1 MIELS
6 NFDLSTIKGKLNQG
20 VTKTSSGQGSEFE
33 EIFSAQLGLS
43 GSKSGK
49 DSPLLNQRG
58 ETTVQNISD
67 GELRQLAA
75 EGVSDLSTL
84 VKSKVDGRQWRGSEL
99 LPTQDIS
106 LHEIERIELIKTPAD
121 RVGEMLSKLPMA
133 TEQLSEMD
141 ASKAS
146 SLISFSLQPAEYF
159 FDIEPSEKHQI
170 VTFSAPKP
178 DTLSLRNEKLLPE
191 ASIMDEIAEVID
203 PNLRLVDGAKE
214 SSNSHL
220 ANILN
225 TQVIEFTSP
234 QSQSAANRKSQ
245 DQSNEIRARISPKSS
260 DLFALIIEDPDT
272 AAFLGDREGNST
284 EKVLIPATA
293 LRGEDRGKNRS
304 ALLGATSVVTKE
316 IQEFDPASKIFPQL
330 KSELTDAA
338 TSSFSGMKTTSRG
351 EKIERVISD
360 EASTK
365 QGTVATVKEA
375 AATNSQ
381 SDALSA
387 AVTRIIRNKNIYERQ
402 IDGHATKRESSI
414 EYRSQSPEARSGP
427 YIETLSGQRQ
437 VLVGGRPSRYTMAD
451 PASES
456 EASARVDE
464 TSTRTI
470 LRKSDLPFPSTTKL
484 AMTRGIDMQSLKPQ
498 EEVVGLSGEYQSQTR
513 ARLKKSRAA
522 YSGIRETGGA
532 QPQAVESRIAS
543 QGMVKNVS
551 KAQEMDI
558 TLAGSGIRETGGAQ
572 PQAVESR
579 IASQGMVKNF
589 SKAQEVDITLAGVRS
604 EVESEASTGRIS
616 ELLSMNSENRGGIK
630 SASILQPAELI
641 APSAFQE
648 GQPAE
653 GMAKRVGPNSIQAEL
668 DLSGYDHRREL
679 LSEELDKRVGQ
690 LIRSVSS
697 QIKAGQP
704 NELQIKLHPRE
715 LGIITFGVELLDG
728 NDISVKI
735 LNASE
740 EATKLVKEYWP
751 SHWQD
756 GGAKVSNIEAG
767 ERGLSGN
774 KSDPNPDRKEGHNNN
789 GASKDG
795 GDSLGW
801 VAERDLDQ
809 GPAENEHN
817 IDITI

>member
-6 NFDLSTIKGKLNQG
+6 NFDLPTIIGKLNQG
-20 VTKTSSGQGSEFE
+20 VTKTSSGQGSEFA
-33 EIFSAQLGLS
+33 EIFSAQLRLS
-43 GSKSGK
+43 GNQSGK

-58 ETTVQNISD
+58 ETIVQNISD
-67 GELRQLAA
+67 GELHQLAA

-84 VKSKVDGRQWRGSEL
+84 VKSKVDGRQWRGSEP
-99 LPTQDIS
+99 LPTQEIS
-106 LHEIERIELIKTPAD
+106 LHEIERIELTKTPAD

-141 ASKAS
+141 VSKAS
-146 SLISFSLQPAEYF
+146 SPVSFSLQPAEYF
-159 FDIEPSEKHQI
+159 FDTEPSEKHQI

-178 DTLSLRNEKLLPE
+178 DTLSSRNEKLLPE
-191 ASIMDEIAEVID
+191 ASITDEIAEVID
-203 PNLRLVDGAKE
+203 PNLRLVNGAKE
-214 SSNSHL
+214 SNNSHL
-220 ANILN
+220 ANVLN
-225 TQVIEFTSP
+225 TQVIEFTPP

-272 AAFLGDREGNST
+272 EAFLGDREGNSS

-293 LRGEDRGKNRS
+293 LRGEDRGKNRP
-304 ALLGATSVVTKE
+304 ALLDATPVVTTETK
-316 IQEFDPASKIFPQL
+316 P
-330 KSELTDAA
+330 
-338 TSSFSGMKTTSRG
+338 G
-351 EKIERVISD
+351 E
-360 EASTK
+360 
-365 QGTVATVKEA
+365 VAKVKEA

-387 AVTRIIRNKNIYERQ
+387 AVTRITRNENIYERQ

-414 EYRSQSPEARSGP
+414 EYRSQSPEARNGL

-456 EASARVDE
+456 EASSRVDE
-464 TSTRTI
+464 TSTRTM
-470 LRKSDLPFPSTTKL
+470 LRKSDLSFPSTTKL
-484 AMTRGIDMQSLKPQ
+484 AMTRGVDMQSLKPQ

-551 KAQEMDI
+551 KAQE
-558 TLAGSGIRETGGAQ
+558 
-572 PQAVESR
+572 VE
-579 IASQGMVKNF
+579 
-589 SKAQEVDITLAGVRS
+589 ITLAGVRS

-641 APSAFQE
+641 GPTAFQE

-653 GMAKRVGPNSIQAEL
+653 GMAKRVGPNSLQAEL

-774 KSDPNPDRKEGHNNN
+774 NSDPNPDRKEGRNNN
-789 GASKDG
+789 SASKDG

>member
-6 NFDLSTIKGKLNQG
+6 NFDLPTIIGKLNQG
-20 VTKTSSGQGSEFE
+20 VTKTSSGQGSEFA
-33 EIFSAQLGLS
+33 EIFSAQLRLS
-43 GSKSGK
+43 GNQSGK

-58 ETTVQNISD
+58 ETIVQNISD
-67 GELRQLAA
+67 GELHQLAA

-84 VKSKVDGRQWRGSEL
+84 VKSKVDGRQWRGSEP
-99 LPTQDIS
+99 LPTQEIS
-106 LHEIERIELIKTPAD
+106 LHEIERIELTKTPAD

-141 ASKAS
+141 VSKAS
-146 SLISFSLQPAEYF
+146 SPVSFSLQPAEYF
-159 FDIEPSEKHQI
+159 FDTEPSEKHQI

-178 DTLSLRNEKLLPE
+178 DTLSSRNEKLLPE
-191 ASIMDEIAEVID
+191 ASITDEIAEVID
-203 PNLRLVDGAKE
+203 PNLRLVNGAKE
-214 SSNSHL
+214 SNNSHL
-220 ANILN
+220 ANVLN
-225 TQVIEFTSP
+225 TQVIEFTPP

-272 AAFLGDREGNST
+272 EAFLGDREGNSS

-293 LRGEDRGKNRS
+293 LRGEDRGKNRP
-304 ALLGATSVVTKE
+304 ALLDATPVVTTE

-338 TSSFSGMKTTSRG
+338 TSSLLGMKTTSRG

-365 QGTVATVKEA
+365 PGEVAKVMEA

-387 AVTRIIRNKNIYERQ
+387 AVTRITRNKNIYERQ

-414 EYRSQSPEARSGP
+414 EYRLQSPEARNGL

-456 EASARVDE
+456 EASSRVDE
-464 TSTRTI
+464 TSTRTM
-470 LRKSDLPFPSTTKL
+470 LRKSDLSFPSTTKL
-484 AMTRGIDMQSLKPQ
+484 AMTRGVDMQSLKPQ

-551 KAQEMDI
+551 KAQE
-558 TLAGSGIRETGGAQ
+558 
-572 PQAVESR
+572 VE
-579 IASQGMVKNF
+579 
-589 SKAQEVDITLAGVRS
+589 ITLAGVRS

-630 SASILQPAELI
+630 SASIPQPAELI
-641 APSAFQE
+641 GPTAFQE

-653 GMAKRVGPNSIQAEL
+653 GMAKRVGPNSLQAEL

-774 KSDPNPDRKEGHNNN
+774 NSDPNPDRKEGRNNN
-789 GASKDG
+789 SASKDG

>member
-1 MIELS
+1 
-6 NFDLSTIKGKLNQG
+6 
-20 VTKTSSGQGSEFE
+20 
-33 EIFSAQLGLS
+33 
-43 GSKSGK
+43 
-49 DSPLLNQRG
+49 
-58 ETTVQNISD
+58 
-67 GELRQLAA
+67 
-75 EGVSDLSTL
+75 
-84 VKSKVDGRQWRGSEL
+84 
-99 LPTQDIS
+99 
-106 LHEIERIELIKTPAD
+106 
-121 RVGEMLSKLPMA
+121 
-133 TEQLSEMD
+133 
-141 ASKAS
+141 
-146 SLISFSLQPAEYF
+146 
-159 FDIEPSEKHQI
+159 
-170 VTFSAPKP
+170 
-178 DTLSLRNEKLLPE
+178 
-191 ASIMDEIAEVID
+191 
-203 PNLRLVDGAKE
+203 
-214 SSNSHL
+214 
-220 ANILN
+220 
-225 TQVIEFTSP
+225 
-234 QSQSAANRKSQ
+234 
-245 DQSNEIRARISPKSS
+245 
-260 DLFALIIEDPDT
+260 
-272 AAFLGDREGNST
+272 
-284 EKVLIPATA
+284 
-293 LRGEDRGKNRS
+293 
-304 ALLGATSVVTKE
+304 
-316 IQEFDPASKIFPQL
+316 
-330 KSELTDAA
+330 
-338 TSSFSGMKTTSRG
+338 
-351 EKIERVISD
+351 
-360 EASTK
+360 
-365 QGTVATVKEA
+365 
-375 AATNSQ
+375 
-381 SDALSA
+381 
-387 AVTRIIRNKNIYERQ
+387 
-402 IDGHATKRESSI
+402 
-414 EYRSQSPEARSGP
+414 
-427 YIETLSGQRQ
+427 
-437 VLVGGRPSRYTMAD
+437 MAD

-456 EASARVDE
+456 EASSRVDE

-470 LRKSDLPFPSTTKL
+470 LRKSDRSFPPTTKL

-551 KAQEMDI
+551 KAQE
-558 TLAGSGIRETGGAQ
+558 
-572 PQAVESR
+572 VE
-579 IASQGMVKNF
+579 
-589 SKAQEVDITLAGVRS
+589 ITLAGVRS

-630 SASILQPAELI
+630 SASIPQPAELI
-641 APSAFQE
+641 GPTAFQE

-653 GMAKRVGPNSIQAEL
+653 GMAKRVGPNSLQAEL

-774 KSDPNPDRKEGHNNN
+774 NSDPNPDRKEGRNNN
-789 GASKDG
+789 SASKDG

>member
-543 QGMVKNVS
+543 QGMVKN
-551 KAQEMDI
+551 
-558 TLAGSGIRETGGAQ
+558 
-572 PQAVESR
+572 
-579 IASQGMVKNF
+579 F